1 MAIHSFSAMR
11 LPHTAPCDRICVKR
25 EEKADRPGG
34 GIQRLSNRILVF
46 GITECHNERRSGKTI
61 EIPRRMQNSMAVKSS
76 HSDLQDPQV
85 RSIAGLVPPFT
96 HLSMRANRSFPF
108 YILTI
113 LKVVGEHSF
122 ENQLARDTSES
133 ITISDCLI
141 GDSMASTLVS
151 RSDSLSIQP

>member
-25 EEKADRPGG
+25 EEKADRSGG

-46 GITECHNERRSGKTI
+46 EITECHNERRSGKTI
-61 EIPRRMQNSMAVKSS
+61 KIPRRMQNSMAVKSS

-108 YILTI
+108 YIL
-113 LKVVGEHSF
+113 KVVGEHSF